1 MLFTAAGTMA
11 SKKPANIEMVID
23 TDVFTY
29 LFNKTKEAEAFSKLI
44 FPKSASLSF
53 VTVAEVY
60 YGARKA
66 GWCQVRIR
74 EINQE
79 LERYGVLYPTFKI
92 CREYGDIKA
101 QCILKGCPIADTD
114 YWIAACA
121 LHYKVPLVTNN
132 WKHFKNIEGL
142 EILHPQH

>member
-1 MLFTAAGTMA
+1 MLFTAAGIMA
-11 SKKPANIEMVID
+11 SKKTARIEIVID

-29 LFNKTKEAEAFSKLI
+29 LFKKIKEGTPFLEFIHQKRACI
-44 FPKSASLSF
+44 SF

-66 GWCQVRIR
+66 RWGEARIK
-74 EINQE
+74 ELNQE
-79 LERYGVLYPTFKI
+79 LERYGVLYPTFKM
-92 CREYGDIKA
+92 CREYGDVKA

-121 LHYKVPLVTNN
+121 LYYKVPLVTNN
-132 WKHFKNIEGL
+132 
-142 EILHPQH
+142 